1 MDINEEQKIIDKVTK
16 TFEKKGYHV
25 LQIYFN
31 ASTNEIIAVAPV
43 NNMDGFFIY
52 KNMKGPTPFV
62 PFQYPKIYDRVA
74 QDQNLIYNKTES
86 DFIVHGAGEQHN
98 NRRKTMNSWEFYSRI
113 EMFKHSQKDDELAH
127 YGITGQKWG
136 KRRWQ
141 NADGTFN
148 AEGKERYFGS
158 KSSSNS
164 DDKMGGARSN
174 VKDYLKFRNKML
186 KKHAKADMDKWYIE
200 EHKEDDKKLLKDA
213 KRIDKSAKKMYE
225 NQLKDYYDN
234 PNDLVDDL
242 N

>member
-1 MDINEEQKIIDKVTK
+1 
-16 TFEKKGYHV
+16 
-25 LQIYFN
+25 
-31 ASTNEIIAVAPV
+31 
-43 NNMDGFFIY
+43 
-52 KNMKGPTPFV
+52 
-62 PFQYPKIYDRVA
+62 
-74 QDQNLIYNKTES
+74 
-86 DFIVHGAGEQHN
+86 
-98 NRRKTMNSWEFYSRI
+98 MNSWEFYSRI

-136 KRRWQ
+136 RRRWQ

-158 KSSSNS
+158 KSSSSS

-242 N
+242 NKVYKFGGKNKGNSNNVDEIYKKYKPNE